1 MVTVYLELN
10 QASKQTVPRSFGPN
24 KQFLTT
30 HLEGFE
36 RSLGSRLEMRTSHA
50 NGMTYSYSKGSMH
63 GIFTYI

>member
-1 MVTVYLELN
+1 MVTVDLELDK
-10 QASKQTVPRSFGPN
+10 ASKQTVPRSFGPN

-36 RSLGSRLEMRTSHA
+36 RGRRLEMRTSHA